1 MSSYADAAASSGPI
15 GAEKLP
21 NPPQV
26 KSTTNPHGN
35 VETLPEEEFNKLKK
49 ESQEELKKLKKVANE
64 AVGDFRK
71 ELDEIE
77 RQGESYYNKFIKYV
91 KDTYNDLSS
100 KVQTTSSKSIVEEIK
115 NPVVITQALV
125 GLGGLVAGYFTY
137 LERHRIKSENKI
149 VLATHASIITGLI
162 LVDGYLF
169 KTYYPKYKK
178 N

>member
-21 NPPQV
+21 SPPQV

-77 RQGESYYNKFIKYV
+77 RQGESYYNKFIKY
-91 KDTYNDLSS
+91 L
-100 KVQTTSSKSIVEEIK
+100 
-115 NPVVITQALV
+115 
-125 GLGGLVAGYFTY
+125 
-137 LERHRIKSENKI
+137 
-149 VLATHASIITGLI
+149 
-162 LVDGYLF
+162 
-169 KTYYPKYKK
+169 
-178 N
+178 